1 MDHVMSAVLS
11 YQYSNP
17 TSVIQYGQQALMT
30 QSISEEW
37 CAPSSTYIKEWQR
50 VEQLYEL
57 P

>member
-1 MDHVMSAVLS
+1 MSAVLS

-37 CAPSSTYIKEWQR
+37 CAPSSSYIIALLFAIL
-50 VEQLYEL
+50 LYEL

>member
-17 TSVIQYGQQALMT
+17 TSAIQYGQQALMT